1 MAVLLRETIFCN
13 SKSADTCK
21 REDKSNVLSKQLAEL
36 DEIYHAYISTWSCDH
51 QGFGAAYVMAD
62 EILTIE

>member
-36 DEIYHAYISTWSCDH
+36 DEIYHAYISTL
-51 QGFGAAYVMAD
+51 VM
-62 EILTIE
+62 